1 MNDKIFHLI
10 MIVVA
15 GVIIADFVAH
25 AAGTSTL
32 VKGFGTL
39 FAIGTQPTNVGSIK
53 KISAAN
59 NNNPGSKKV

>member
-25 AAGTSTL
+25 AAGTRHTREWVWNPLRYWHATDERGKHQNDSSSTR
-32 VKGFGTL
+32 
-39 FAIGTQPTNVGSIK
+39 
-53 KISAAN
+53 
-59 NNNPGSKKV
+59 